1 MSVRRPRILLSTAT
15 AHRPAGLR
23 RLDAVTGLN
32 YSEAVAQLGGL
43 PLMVGN
49 LEPDLAGEVVA
60 SADGLVLTGG
70 VDVDPSFY
78 GEEPHPMLGIVDL
91 PRDHFELAL
100 LHAASAKGI
109 PVLGVCRGH
118 QLINVAAGGTLIQHL
133 PALGKTVQHE
143 QMEIGG
149 APSHGVALEPGSRL
163 AQAFGA
169 ERVRTNSYHHQAV
182 DRVGKGLRV
191 VGRSADG
198 VVEAVEGTEGSFVL
212 GVQWHPEMSFQRFPE
227 QIAPFG
233 ALMAAV
239 EESLLVRA

>member
-32 YSEAVAQLGGL
+32 YNEAVAQLGGL

-49 LEPDLAGEVVA
+49 LDPALAGEYLA
-60 SADGLVLTGG
+60 DADGLILTGG

-100 LHAASAKGI
+100 YHAARARGV

-118 QLINVAAGGTLIQHL
+118 QLINVAAGGTLVQHL

-163 AQAFGA
+163 AHAFNA

-182 DRVGKGLRV
+182 DRVGDGLRV

-198 VVEAVEGTEGSFVL
+198 IVEAIEQTEGSFVL
-212 GVQWHPEMSFQRFPE
+212 GVQWHPEMSFQGFPE
-227 QIAPFG
+227 QVAPFG
-233 ALMAAV
+233 AFMAAV
-239 EESLLVRA
+239 EEYRLVRT